1 MRRPL
6 VLAAVFFLLWAPG
19 AYAWTWPV
27 QGPVLLGFAFDPS
40 HPYAGGQHRGI
51 DIGAATGTAIA
62 PASGTVS
69 FAGAVPTSG
78 KSVTIATPDGYSVTL
93 THLGSI
99 EVVKGATVGEGAEV
113 GTVGPSGT
121 PELDVPYLYMGVR
134 VTANAQGY
142 LDPLSFL
149 PALPP
154 PVASTP
160 TQPPATAPDPASAPA
175 TPTTTPAE
183 APPPDAAAAPLDPT
197 PDATSAPTSGAGD
210 VSAPAGAPPPDATA
224 PSAEAPAPDAAADP
238 TPEATSAPTSG
249 AGDVPAPA
257 DAPPP
262 DTTTPS
268 ADTPPPAAAAAP
280 PDPTPDA
287 TSTPT
292 SGAGDISAPAA
303 ASPPDTSSD
312 APAPPPTGDAGA
324 TDSTPAPTPAPATPH
339 ATVLN
344 PDPGFDPTADD
355 APPEL
360 AAAGDAPASPIA
372 AEPVAVAVAADVA
385 ADDAFRVHVAVP
397 SVMAITPFAPMR
409 RRVPAPA
416 IPSVHAP
423 RRRPVPFAVHR
434 VSRRVPV
441 VVPAPRRHPT
451 VPLPAAARP
460 VVAHA
465 HRGRTPWP
473 LYVLTALA
481 CAAGVGGVRMISN
494 SSTTSEGAHP
504 VAVAED
510 PRRGRLA
517 LRERPAAP
525 GPCRRPRRALR
536 HLRALPPAEGQ
547 RRPHGERDGRAR
559 HAGDGLGRS
568 RGRVAP

>member
-6 VLAAVFFLLWAPG
+6 VLAAVLFLLWAPG

-27 QGPVLLGFAFDPS
+27 QGPVLLGFVFDPS

-51 DIGAATGTAIA
+51 DIGAATGTAVGA

-69 FAGAVPTSG
+69 FAGTVPTSG

-99 EVVKGATVGEGAEV
+99 EVVKGAAVGEGAEV

-154 PVASTP
+154 PVASSPTP
-160 TQPPATAPDPASAPA
+160 PPATAPDPAPSPA

-183 APPPDAAAAPLDPT
+183 APPPDAAAAPPGPT
-197 PDATSAPTSGAGD
+197 SEATSTPTSGADD

-224 PSAEAPAPDAAADP
+224 PSAEAPAPDAAAAPPDP
-238 TPEATSAPTSG
+238 TPDATSTPTSG

-268 ADTPPPAAAAAP
+268 ADAPPPAAAAAP
-280 PDPTPDA
+280 PDPMPDA

-324 TDSTPAPTPAPATPH
+324 TVMRSRRHRRTRPCSTRIPASTRPRTTRRPSWPPATRPRPRSRPSRWRSPWRPTSLPTTHSVSTWRFPPSRRSPH
-339 ATVLN
+339 
-344 PDPGFDPTADD
+344 
-355 APPEL
+355 
-360 AAAGDAPASPIA
+360 
-372 AEPVAVAVAADVA
+372 
-385 ADDAFRVHVAVP
+385 
-397 SVMAITPFAPMR
+397 
-409 RRVPAPA
+409 
-416 IPSVHAP
+416 P
-423 RRRPVPFAVHR
+423 RRRSGERPHPPSRPCTLR
-434 VSRRVPV
+434 VGARCRSRCT
-441 VVPAPRRHPT
+441 ACH
-451 VPLPAAARP
+451 AAACPLSYRR
-460 VVAHA
+460 
-465 HRGRTPWP
+465 RGGIPPFRFP
-473 LYVLTALA
+473 
-481 CAAGVGGVRMISN
+481 
-494 SSTTSEGAHP
+494 
-504 VAVAED
+504 
-510 PRRGRLA
+510 PRRGRSSLFRA
-517 LRERPAAP
+517 VDA
-525 GPCRRPRRALR
+525 RR
-536 HLRALPPAEGQ
+536 
-547 RRPHGERDGRAR
+547 
-559 HAGDGLGRS
+559 GRS
-568 RGRVAP
+568 TFCPRSHAQPAPEPFV

>member
-1 MRRPL
+1 MRGR
-6 VLAAVFFLLWAPG
+6 
-19 AYAWTWPV
+19 
-27 QGPVLLGFAFDPS
+27 GPCKGRCCSGSSFDPS

-51 DIGAATGTAIA
+51 DIGAATGTAVGA

-99 EVVKGATVGEGAEV
+99 EVVQGAAVGEGAEV

-154 PVASTP
+154 PVASSPTP
-160 TQPPATAPDPASAPA
+160 PPATAPAPRRRPRRRRRRRPRLRRRMRQPLRPTRRRTRRARRRAAPA
-175 TPTTTPAE
+175 TFRTRGAPPPDTTAPSAE
-183 APPPDAAAAPLDPT
+183 APAPDAAAAPPDPT

-210 VSAPAGAPPPDATA
+210 VSAPA
-224 PSAEAPAPDAAADP
+224 
-238 TPEATSAPTSG
+238 
-249 AGDVPAPA
+249 

-268 ADTPPPAAAAAP
+268 ADAPPPDAAAAP

-324 TDSTPAPTPAPATPH
+324 TDSTPAPTPAPAPPH

-355 APPEL
+355 APPDS
-360 AAAGDAPASPIA
+360 AAGDAPGSPIA
-372 AEPVAVAVAADVA
+372 AEPVTVAVADDVA

-397 SVMAITPFAPMR
+397 AVMAIAPFAPLQR
-409 RRVPAPA
+409 RAPAPA

-441 VVPAPRRHPT
+441 VVPAPRRHPA
-451 VPLPAAARP
+451 VPLPAATRP
-460 VVAHA
+460 VVAPA
-465 HRGRTPWP
+465 RRSRTPWP
-473 LYVLTALA
+473 LYVLSALA
-481 CAAGVGGVRMISN
+481 CAAGVGAVRMISN
-494 SSTTSEGAHP
+494 SSKTSEGAHP

-510 PRRGRLA
+510 PRRRRVA
-517 LRERPAAP
+517 LRERPAAS